1 MITGWCTADSTAA
14 SANNGASFTSTLIS
28 VPSANGSHKTLPL
41 QDQHYVPKI
50 AGVGTKVSVIW
61 GGLDGDDVASTF
73 VRHSANSGSSFGEA
87 VNLTRGQVPAG
98 KALQFSLETLAAR
111 GGFVYCVFV
120 TTASDV
126 YLRRSLD
133 YGENFLALQTL
144 TAAGGTDYINGGW
157 LPVIVTDP
165 SDPTGATVH
174 VLWNWPIYC
183 FSRDG
188 GATFTKPGVMTPIF
202 SYGGATRPY
211 MAIGPDGKVH
221 LVVEAYYYS
230 SSFGGG
236 DWDIFYRGHAAA
248 PAPSGSNN
256 SLHLVTNAGEARYDN
271 MQVPASSYLNFT
283 TQMTGEVWVRPY
295 PGGVTTGST
304 TEIKPI
310 FHKLEDGYRAYS
322 LQTFNRSGKRQAA
335 AQIRTTNNEF
345 WVNPASSTAGLVTDG
360 QWTHLAFTYDAAGG
374 DNNFKLYMNGQLI
387 ASTTATGTL
396 STGDGLFFAGKYGI
410 WDVAELRLWN
420 RVLTQSE
427 IAANRLSTLQGN
439 EPGLNPII
447 PLKIPRG
454 TSRVTATMASLC
466 TRSNT
471 ASGTGPM
478 RL

>member
-1 MITGWCTADSTAA
+1 M
-14 SANNGASFTSTLIS
+14 
-28 VPSANGSHKTLPL
+28 
-41 QDQHYVPKI
+41 
-50 AGVGTKVSVIW
+50 
-61 GGLDGDDVASTF
+61 
-73 VRHSANSGSSFGEA
+73 
-87 VNLTRGQVPAG
+87 
-98 KALQFSLETLAAR
+98 
-111 GGFVYCVFV
+111 
-120 TTASDV
+120 
-126 YLRRSLD
+126 
-133 YGENFLALQTL
+133 
-144 TAAGGTDYINGGW
+144 
-157 LPVIVTDP
+157 
-165 SDPTGATVH
+165 
-174 VLWNWPIYC
+174 
-183 FSRDG
+183 
-188 GATFTKPGVMTPIF
+188 
-202 SYGGATRPY
+202 
-211 MAIGPDGKVH
+211 
-221 LVVEAYYYS
+221 EAYYYS
-230 SSFGGG
+230 SSFRG
-236 DWDIFYRGHAAA
+236 DWDIFTRGHAAA

-439 EPGLNPII
+439 EPGLNAYYTF
-447 PLKIPRG
+447 KN
-454 TSRVTATMASLC
+454 T
-466 TRSNT
+466 TRDI
-471 ASGTGPM
+471 TGHGNDGILM
-478 RL
+478 YQEQYSFRNRANAAINLLLLN